1 MRIKIPYLTTNLQK
15 DIIITL
21 YLAPLWWVLGVSIF
35 IYHAVTIWLFLKLMI
50 ISINNH
56 ERIRIARPVRFLILI
71 TIIYG
76 ISLVINY
83 PKNEIQRTMASLY
96 NYSFWVM
103 GLVLIVVIHN
113 SFDMG
118 AVKKLTAPLRFNVI
132 TIGILATIFVIFWL
146 SGHKEIEYKSLL
158 LSILPG
164 IGQIPLLKASTTL
177 GFVHT
182 DWFAFRPLP
191 RIEIMAPHG
200 PAVAAL
206 IILMTPIAAT
216 YYSSRKSGSYW
227 AIIFLGLFSLLATLA
242 RSATLAL
249 VIAICTVY
257 LFNKRHRLMFL
268 MLSVSLIIFTLPL
281 LEVIVEWFSSLRSGS
296 SSSRFMVYEET
307 LRLIKR
313 ENILIGIGVKPRESD
328 ISIPIGSHSMYLG
341 MLLKTGLLGLLSFI
355 LFQINIIKT
364 WFRLIKEKMKP
375 ETRDIFNHTG
385 VSLIAASLF
394 LFTQDLDAPQLVAF
408 LYFLMIG
415 ILTVIS
421 KEVLS
426 RNVENV

>member
-21 YLAPLWWVLGVSIF
+21 YLAPLWWILGFSIF
-35 IYHAVTIWLFLKLMI
+35 VYHAVTLWLFLKLMI
-50 ISINNH
+50 LSINKH
-56 ERIRIARPVRFLILI
+56 ERIRITRPVKFLILI

-76 ISLVINY
+76 LSLLINY
-83 PKNEIQRTMASLY
+83 PKNEIQRTIASLY

-103 GLVLIVVIHN
+103 GLVLIVVIYN
-113 SFDMG
+113 SFDID

-132 TIGILATIFVIFWL
+132 TIGILAIIFVLFWL

-158 LSILPG
+158 LSVVPAIAE
-164 IGQIPLLKASTTL
+164 IPLLKASATL

-216 YYSSRKSGSYW
+216 YYSNKRAGSYRI
-227 AIIFLGLFSLLATLA
+227 IIFLGLFSLLATLA
-242 RSATLAL
+242 RSATFAL
-249 VIAICTVY
+249 VIAISTVY
-257 LFNKRHRLMFL
+257 LFNKRHRLVFL
-268 MLSVSLIIFTLPL
+268 ILSVSLIIFTLPL
-281 LEVIVEWFSSLRSGS
+281 LEVIVEWFNNMRSGS
-296 SSSRFMVYEET
+296 SSSRLMVYEET

-313 ENILIGIGVKPRESD
+313 QNIFIGIGVKPRESD

-341 MLLKTGLLGLLSFI
+341 LLLKTGLLGLISFV

-364 WFRLIKEKMKP
+364 WLGLVRKKMKP
-375 ETRDIFNHTG
+375 ETRDILNHTG

-408 LYFLMIG
+408 LYFLLIG
-415 ILTVIS
+415 VLTVIS

-426 RNVENV
+426 KDVEKV